1 MVMSFE
7 GAPEVPPP
15 PQRRIPEFALLW
27 RGLALCLLAIAALWG
42 AGTTAKHALTAPIA
56 VVFSVVAVLAAWAG
70 AIQLTGGE
78 NFDDH
83 PWV

>member
-7 GAPEVPPP
+7 GAPELPPEP
-15 PQRRIPEFALLW
+15 ERRIPEFALVW
-27 RGLALCLLAIAALWG
+27 RGLALCALSLAAVWG
-42 AGTTAKHALTAPIA
+42 AVVTAKHALTLPVS
-56 VVFSVVAVLAAWAG
+56 VVFAVVAVLAGWAG

-78 NFDDH
+78 KFDDH